1 MATEFREC
9 AGVAQFN
16 TGTSKCILDPG
27 KVKAII
33 LAMHGYK
40 LPKNVTAEA
49 LQAACHDDRPARI
62 FPIKTI
68 VEYAP
73 SGGEAN
79 KGATG
84 YGPNKVTSYSAKD
97 DVWTLEDFD
106 SSLKANIMAAKGVGF
121 FRNGGKPDYRY
132 NVQGL

>member
-49 LQAACHDDRPARI
+49 LQAACHDD
-62 FPIKTI
+62 
-68 VEYAP
+68 
-73 SGGEAN
+73 
-79 KGATG
+79 
-84 YGPNKVTSYSAKD
+84 
-97 DVWTLEDFD
+97 
-106 SSLKANIMAAKGVGF
+106 
-121 FRNGGKPDYRY
+121 
-132 NVQGL
+132 

>member
-49 LQAACHDDRPARI
+49 LQAATDRL
-62 FPIKTI
+62 
-68 VEYAP
+68 V
-73 SGGEAN
+73 
-79 KGATG
+79 
-84 YGPNKVTSYSAKD
+84 
-97 DVWTLEDFD
+97 
-106 SSLKANIMAAKGVGF
+106 F
-121 FRNGGKPDYRY
+121 FRSRQLSNTLRLVERPTKVLQDM
-132 NVQGL
+132 GLTRLHPTRRKMTYGRWRISIQV

>member
-49 LQAACHDDRPARI
+49 FAGCVSR
-62 FPIKTI
+62 
-68 VEYAP
+68 
-73 SGGEAN
+73 
-79 KGATG
+79 
-84 YGPNKVTSYSAKD
+84 
-97 DVWTLEDFD
+97 
-106 SSLKANIMAAKGVGF
+106 
-121 FRNGGKPDYRY
+121 
-132 NVQGL
+132 